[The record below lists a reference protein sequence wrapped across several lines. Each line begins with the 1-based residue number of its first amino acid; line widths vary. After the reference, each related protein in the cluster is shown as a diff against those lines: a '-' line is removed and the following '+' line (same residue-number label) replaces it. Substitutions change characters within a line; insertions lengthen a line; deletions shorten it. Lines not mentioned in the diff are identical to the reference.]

1 MPISQ
6 LYLARLQCTPAR
18 DGPGNRTASTG
29 TRSKPLFRAAEQHI
43 TLNLKP
49 RFPLQCV
56 YIIWR
61 PKVVHRK
68 RVFCSDSA
76 YGFPHRFVSRIA
88 GVRSARLTRDTDV

>member
-18 DGPGNRTASTG
+18 DGPGNRTASTR
-29 TRSKPLFRAAEQHI
+29 TSSKPLFRAAEQHT

-68 RVFCSDSA
+68 RVFALTLHVD
-76 YGFPHRFVSRIA
+76 FPTGLFRASRA
-88 GVRSARLTRDTDV
+88 SEVRG